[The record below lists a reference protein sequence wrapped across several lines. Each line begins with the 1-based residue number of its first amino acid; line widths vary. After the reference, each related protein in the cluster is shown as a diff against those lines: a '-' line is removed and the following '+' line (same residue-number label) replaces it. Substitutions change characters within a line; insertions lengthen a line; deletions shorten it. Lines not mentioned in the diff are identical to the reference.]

1 MSLSVAQDPGLMT
14 SCLSIIMED
23 GRVVPLGP
31 DGAVMEMETEEPLEA
46 SVILETGS
54 VPLSQSG
61 SDINYDEFL
70 ERVVC
75 FKCRF
80 CKHLTERRE
89 DLIDHLNK
97 LHREEINLEED
108 NKEGNL
114 LPENDITGLSF
125 VLNDPTAPSDS
136 EPLQHVGDNPSKG
149 GFLCSGCSQCF
160 NCEQDISQHLTSS
173 ESCAHTVLRQHD
185 SSVHLN
191 NVSSDT
197 EEVNSKSCVSSG
209 DKDDKL
215 RLELDHELRVI
226 RCPAKACGHL
236 FKSRDQLRY
245 HSSCHNAE
253 SSDFTCQ
260 ECDQRFD
267 KWRDC
272 ATHLWRVHGRDCDM
286 LACHCGYKTMSYR
299 MLKFHSQTHENLK
312 QFACDVCE
320 KRFNQLSQLKN
331 HVVIH
336 LDKNIAELPTWAKPK
351 KCDICHKTFSDGK
364 SLKKHV
370 QAIHSKLKPY
380 ICNVCNHKSA
390 RKSMLQLHMRQHT
403 GDKPYSCDICDYKT
417 GDHNALRRH
426 KLRHTGTKPY
436 KCSFCPYAAIQSS
449 SLKSHVK
456 SKHQNQ
462 RSAEGKVPEFLSS
475 SVPQSSLVLATVP
488 GVILVGLDKQPVI
501 QNVNED
507 SIVIASGNFENVMSS
522 M

>member
-1 MSLSVAQDPGLMT
+1 MSLSSAQDPGMMT

-31 DGAVMEMETEEPLEA
+31 DGAVMETEIPEHLEA
-46 SVILETGS
+46 PMILETGVGS
-54 VPLSQSG
+54 VARSG
-61 SDINYDEFL
+61 SGVNYEEFL
-70 ERVVC
+70 EKVVC

-80 CKHLTERRE
+80 CKHLSEKRE
-89 DLIDHLNK
+89 ELIDHLRK
-97 LHREEINLEED
+97 LHREEINFEENSRDD
-108 NKEGNL
+108 NI

-125 VLNDPTAPSDS
+125 VLNDTDAPSDN
-136 EPLQHVGDNPSKG
+136 VNPGKG

-160 NCEQDISQHLTSS
+160 DSERDISHHLSSS
-173 ESCAHTVLRQHD
+173 ETCSHTVLGQHD
-185 SSVHLN
+185 SSVDPN
-191 NVSSDT
+191 NTSSDL
-197 EEVNSKSCVSSG
+197 EEANTKSDASSG
-209 DKDDKL
+209 DDKL
-215 RLELDHELRVI
+215 KLELDHELRVM
-226 RCPAKACGHL
+226 RCSVRACSHL
-236 FKSRDQLRY
+236 FKSREQLRY
-245 HSSCHNAE
+245 HSHCHNAE
-253 SSDFTCQ
+253 SSDFTCR
-260 ECDQRFD
+260 ECEQRFD

-286 LACHCGYKTMSYR
+286 LACHCGYRTMSYR
-299 MLKFHSQTHENLK
+299 MLRFHSQTHENLK
-312 QFACDVCE
+312 LFACDVCE

-351 KCDICHKTFSDGK
+351 QCDTCQKTFSDSK

-403 GDKPYSCDICDYKT
+403 GDKPYSCDICNYKT

-426 KLRHTGTKPY
+426 KLRHTGSKPY

-456 SKHQNQ
+456 SKHQNH
-462 RSAEGKVPEFLSS
+462 RTADGKVTVPEFLASS
-475 SVPQSSLVLATVP
+475 INPGPQSNLVLTTVP
-488 GVILVGLDKQPVI
+488 GVILVGLDKPSVSQE
-501 QNVNED
+501 VNED
-507 SIVIASGNFENVMSS
+507 SIVMASGNFGDVMSS

>member
-1 MSLSVAQDPGLMT
+1 MSLSVMQDPGMMT
-14 SCLSIIMED
+14 SSLSIIMED

-31 DGAVMEMETEEPLEA
+31 DGAVMETESPDHLEA
-46 SVILETGS
+46 SVILETGEVS
-54 VPLSQSG
+54 VAQSG
-61 SDINYDEFL
+61 SGMYYEEFL
-70 ERVVC
+70 EKVVC

-80 CKHLTERRE
+80 CKHLSERRE
-89 DLIDHLNK
+89 ELIDHLRK
-97 LHREEINLEED
+97 LHREEINLGENNRDE
-108 NKEGNL
+108 NL

-125 VLNDPTAPSDS
+125 VLSDTDAPDDS
-136 EPLQHVGDNPSKG
+136 DNPGKG

-160 NCEQDISQHLTSS
+160 DSEPDISHHLSSS
-173 ESCAHTVLRQHD
+173 ESCSNTVLRQHD
-185 SSVHLN
+185 SSADPN
-191 NVSSDT
+191 SISPSSDPD
-197 EEVNSKSCVSSG
+197 EAYKKS
-209 DKDDKL
+209 DTMIPEDDKL
-215 RLELDHELRVI
+215 KLEQDHELRVMKCSA
-226 RCPAKACGHL
+226 RACGHL

-245 HSSCHNAE
+245 HSGCHNVE
-253 SSDFTCQ
+253 STDFTCR
-260 ECDQRFD
+260 ECEERFD

-272 ATHLWRVHGRDCDM
+272 ATHLWREHGRDCDM
-286 LACHCGYKTMSYR
+286 LACHCGYRTMSYR

-312 QFACDVCE
+312 LFACDVCE

-351 KCDICHKTFSDGK
+351 QCDICRKIFSDSK

-403 GDKPYSCDICDYKT
+403 GDKPYSCDLCNYKT

-456 SKHQNQ
+456 SKHQNN
-462 RSAEGKVPEFLSS
+462 RSADGKVTVPEFLSS
-475 SVPQSSLVLATVP
+475 SANQGPQPNLVLTTVP
-488 GVILVGLDKQPVI
+488 GVILVGLDKQSAN
-501 QNVNED
+501 QEVNED
-507 SIVIASGNFENVMSS
+507 SIVMASGNFGDVMSS